1 MMPYEGHMQRR
12 EFITLLGG
20 TAATWPLAARAQQR
34 TMPVIGFLS
43 STSPQVYAL
52 RLRAFARGLKEEG
65 YIEGQN
71 VAIEY
76 RWAGDQDDR
85 LPVLAAELVHRQVT
99 VIAAEGSPSSLAAKA
114 ATATIPIVFETA
126 SDPVTLGLVA
136 SLNRPG
142 GNLTGVTN
150 LNVEV
155 GQKRLELLRELLP
168 AATNIAVLVNPSAP
182 ALTEQF
188 IRNMRAAAPAL
199 GMQLH
204 VVQAS
209 TDHDLDTVFA
219 ALRADALVVGPYSF
233 FTSHMEQLGALS
245 LRHAVP
251 AIFLY
256 RPFAAAGGLISYGAN
271 ETETYRLV
279 GIYTGKIL
287 KGANPGDLPVQRVTK
302 VELIINLKTAKALGL
317 AVPLALSGRADE
329 LIE

>member
-1 MMPYEGHMQRR
+1 
-12 EFITLLGG
+12 
-20 TAATWPLAARAQQR
+20 
-34 TMPVIGFLS
+34 MPVIGFLS
-43 STSPQVYAL
+43 STSPQAYAA
-52 RLRAFARGLKEEG
+52 RLRAFAQGLKEEG

-76 RWAGDQDDR
+76 RWAGDHDDR

-99 VIAAEGSPSSLAAKA
+99 VIAAGGSPSSVAAKA

-182 ALTEQF
+182 AITEQF
-188 IRNMRAAAPAL
+188 MRDLQAAAPAL

-204 VVQAS
+204 VLHAS
-209 TDHDLDTVFA
+209 TDRDLDTVFA
-219 ALRADALVVGPYSF
+219 AFQLRADALVIGPYLF
-233 FTSHMEQLGALS
+233 FNSRMEQLGALS

-251 AIFLY
+251 AIFTY
-256 RPFAAAGGLISYGAN
+256 RPFVAAGGLMSYGAN

-287 KGANPGDLPVQRVTK
+287 KGANPGDLPVQRSTK
-302 VELIINLKTAKALGL
+302 VELIINLKTAKALGI